1 MVSHV
6 HQPLEDAEFEFILAA
21 AAGTPVLAFF
31 RGSWPKAVAACRTM
45 DPVVGDAA
53 HAHGGRLTAVRVD
66 MTRCPAATRRYEVA
80 SAPTVVLIKDGV
92 AVASHAGA
100 LDHAGLAEFLA
111 AAL

>member
-6 HQPLEDAEFEFILAA
+6 HQPLEDAEFEFVLTM

-31 RGSWPKAVAACRTM
+31 RGSWPKAVEACRAM
-45 DPVVGDAA
+45 DPVLRDTARDYD
-53 HAHGGRLTAVRVD
+53 GRLTAIRVD

-80 SAPTVVLIKDGV
+80 SAPTVVLIKDGA
-92 AVASHAGA
+92 AVATHAGP
-100 LDHAGLAEFLA
+100 LDRAGLAEFLD